1 MNRRR
6 LDQELVSRGLAVDS
20 TAANELIGN
29 QRVLVDGSF
38 ANNSAAM
45 VSPANAIHV
54 IPPKREFVSR
64 GGVKLDGAL
73 EDLGLDVNGRKCL
86 DAGAGAGGFTD
97 CLLQRGAAFVTAVD
111 VGYGQ
116 LDWSLRSDPRVK
128 VIERTNLRTA
138 DPNSLGGLY
147 DLVVADLSFI
157 SVEAVV
163 ENLTNLLAP
172 TGELIVLTKPQFEA
186 PVDQVGPG
194 GIVRDPAVWEMT
206 IELVAAAIQRQGLSV
221 AGVAASRIKGAEGNQ
236 EFFLW
241 ARRGD
246 GSSTDELIRE
256 AVGRVSP

>member
-6 LDQELVSRGLAVDS
+6 LDRELVSRGLAVDS
-20 TAANELIGN
+20 REAKGLIEA

-38 ANNSAAM
+38 ASNFAAM
-45 VSPANAIHV
+45 VSAASAIRV
-54 IPPKREFVSR
+54 VPPKRKFVSR
-64 GGVKLDGAL
+64 GGLKLDGAL
-73 EDLGLDVNGRKCL
+73 EDLQIDVKGRKCL
-86 DAGAGAGGFTD
+86 DAGAGAGGFSD
-97 CLLQRGAAFVTAVD
+97 CLLQRGAASVTAVD

-116 LDWSLRSDPRVK
+116 LDWSLRSDPRVT

-138 DPNSLGGLY
+138 DPKSLGSPY

-157 SVEAVV
+157 SIDAVAD
-163 ENLTNLLAP
+163 NLTKLLAA

-206 IELVAAAIQRQGLSV
+206 IEIVAAAIQRQGLSV

-246 GSSTDELIRE
+246 ESSTKELIRE